1 MSTHPLTP
9 SVLFCSQCGTQTEHI
24 IPADDSRLRAVCPAC
39 GMIHYDNPKIVVGTI
54 PVINQQVLLCQRA
67 IEPGSGMWTLPAG
80 FMENGETM
88 AQGAARE
95 TLEEACAAVELI
107 EPVYCLV
114 DIPHIG
120 QIHVFFRAHL
130 TGTFQAGHETLA
142 VRLFDFADIP
152 WDEIA
157 FNSVKTALKSY
168 IADTAHGEFATR
180 HHTRHPRHPN
190 MD

>member
-1 MSTHPLTP
+1 
-9 SVLFCSQCGTQTEHI
+9 
-24 IPADDSRLRAVCPAC
+24 
-39 GMIHYDNPKIVVGTI
+39 MIHYDNPKIVVGTI

-120 QIHVFFRAHL
+120 QIHDFYRAHL

-168 IADTAHGEFATR
+168 IADTAHGEFTTR